1 RGAAIPRRAGGGPRP
16 ATSPRARPTA
26 RRARDARPRT
36 RRSAP
41 GCGSSSP
48 APPARSGGRS
58 GPRPRSSRPPPSGPC
73 LLLAALGLHAVL
85 RLESL
90 LPLPEAALRDRR
102 PREER
107 DLGAFSDLSEF
118 PEREASEFP
127 EPTNARRRSVV
138 KAAVANASVAI
149 VAG

>member
-1 RGAAIPRRAGGGPRP
+1 MAGSILAAIL
-16 ATSPRARPTA
+16 TDSE
-26 RRARDARPRT
+26 RT
-36 RRSAP
+36 PPQLLYTEPHWYACYTRS
-41 GCGSSSP
+41 
-48 APPARSGGRS
+48 R
-58 GPRPRSSRPPPSGPC
+58 
-73 LLLAALGLHAVL
+73 HEKHV
-85 RLESL
+85 
-90 LPLPEAALRDRR
+90 EAALRDRR